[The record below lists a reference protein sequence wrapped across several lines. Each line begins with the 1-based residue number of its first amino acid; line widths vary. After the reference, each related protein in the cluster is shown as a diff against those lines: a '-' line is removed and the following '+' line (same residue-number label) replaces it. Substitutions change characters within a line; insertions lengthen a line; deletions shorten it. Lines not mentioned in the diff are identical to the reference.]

1 MADRCALFSRGPAV
15 AIVVMELLALAF
27 ALFVAGCGDSEIDRE
42 GIDVDL
48 EKLRSTVLEK
58 GDDAQIQAEG
68 IGAPAAPVLIG
79 LLESKDAEVR
89 DIALIC
95 LVLTG
100 YDETA
105 LVLARSLSD
114 KDEAVRVRA
123 LQSLRSR
130 YSSSILRELIKNLS
144 NEDSV
149 IRGGVARLIGL
160 IGDSTAMKP
169 LSKRIE
175 VETDSQ
181 AGNQMKLALARL
193 GDEDLK
199 EEFASLLESGTAD
212 GGRYQTIRDFEYI
225 NDPKLAKRLSP
236 ALSDTGDAYDIG
248 RPDEEPQFARVC
260 DAAVTLIGKWFDKP
274 FSFETDDLNTY
285 SEEEIGE
292 AQRFIESLE
301 L

>member
-1 MADRCALFSRGPAV
+1 MADRCALFSRCPV
-15 AIVVMELLALAF
+15 VTVVVMKLLALVF
-27 ALFVAGCGDSEIDRE
+27 TLFVACCGDSEIDRE

-48 EKLRSTVLEK
+48 EKLRSTVLER
-58 GDDAQIQAEG
+58 GEDAQIQAEG
-68 IGAPAAPVLIG
+68 IGAPAAPVLIE

-89 DIALIC
+89 DIALSC

-105 LVLARSLSD
+105 LVLARSLGD
-114 KDEAVRVRA
+114 KDESVRIRA

-130 YSSSILRELIKNLS
+130 YDTSILRELTNNLT
-144 NEDSV
+144 NQDSV
-149 IRGGVARLIGL
+149 VRGGVARLIGL
-160 IGDSTAMKP
+160 IGDVKASKP
-169 LSKRIE
+169 LRKRLE
-175 VETDSQ
+175 DETDSQ
-181 AGNQMKLALARL
+181 AGKKMKLALARL

-199 EEFASLLESGTAD
+199 EEFASLLETGAAD

-225 NDPKLAKRLSP
+225 NDPKLAKRLLP

-260 DAAVTLIGKWFDKP
+260 DAAVTLVGKWFDKQL
-274 FSFETDDLNTY
+274 SFETDDLKTY
-285 SEEEIGE
+285 SDEEIGE

-301 L
+301 